1 MDIYLYLIYGMS
13 NQLLLTILEILKDDG
28 DITEDQRLPSQMRS
42 YVYPK
47 VNQLRQRDKHV

>member
-1 MDIYLYLIYGMS
+1 MS